1 MTHQG
6 SLTPTTYEGVVQ
18 FAKTIA
24 TSQMVPANFRGK
36 PADILV
42 AVQWGNEVGLGPMAA
57 LQNVAVINGKPTMY
71 GDAAMALV
79 SAHPA
84 FGGCEETIE
93 KIDGDLTAICKI
105 TRVILKK
112 PVTATRKFSQANAK
126 RAGLWD
132 KAGPWKLYPERML
145 QMRAR
150 GFALRD
156 AFPDALKGIIIKEEA
171 EDMPNDE
178 MKVINPLDA
187 LKQPK
192 EEKATAIEDA
202 TEALEVLDNPQVPEE
217 TETVEEASV
226 DSEPWLFTLPAF
238 KEGEKEETATYPDG
252 EGWCAVFSEQ
262 MNVMAKD
269 NSFSFE
275 ERRHNVKVIKEANDE
290 SISRIKSDRYDL
302 SKGVEAGYKKM
313 IRTLSAQAKEANN
326 G

>member
-1 MTHQG
+1 MTTQG
-6 SLTPTTYEGVVQ
+6 SLTPTTFEGVVQ

-36 PADILV
+36 PDDILV
-42 AVQWGNEVGLGPMAA
+42 AVQWGNEVGLAPMAA
-57 LQNVAVINGKPTMY
+57 LQNIAVINGKPSIY
-71 GDAAMALV
+71 GDGMMAIV

-93 KIDGDLTAICKI
+93 KIDGDLTAICKV

-112 PVTATRKFSQANAK
+112 PVVKTFKFSQADAV
-126 RAGLWD
+126 RAGLWG
-132 KAGPWKLYPERML
+132 KQGPWKQYPKRML

-156 AFPDALKGIIIKEEA
+156 AFPDALKGIISKEEA
-171 EDMPNDE
+171 EDVPEVE

-202 TEALEVLDNPQVPEE
+202 TEVLEVLDNPQVPEE
-217 TETVEEASV
+217 TETVEEASE

-238 KEGEKEETATYPDG
+238 KEGEKEETATYSDG

-269 NSFSFE
+269 EGFSFE
-275 ERRHNVKVIKEANDE
+275 ERRHNVKVIKEANED
-290 SISRIKSDRYDL
+290 SISRIKSDRDDL
-302 SKGVEAGYKKM
+302 IKGVEAGYKKM